1 MPKVREM
8 GSDKIILFENQ
19 VFLNSFLSAGIKLC
33 ICNSRKYQFIY
44 VRIINIRHFWCSWT
58 LVFRSE

>member
-44 VRIINIRHFWCSWT
+44 VRIINIRHF
-58 LVFRSE
+58 